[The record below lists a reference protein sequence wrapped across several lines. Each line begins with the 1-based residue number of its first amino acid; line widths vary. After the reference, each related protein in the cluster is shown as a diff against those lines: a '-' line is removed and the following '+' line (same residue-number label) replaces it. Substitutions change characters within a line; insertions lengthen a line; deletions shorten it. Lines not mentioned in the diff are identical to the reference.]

1 MSDHEFLLGVPKKEP
16 VIDNYKDEE
25 EEEED
30 EDESIPE
37 GLHVWICHMYWIQNI
52 PSRLNI
58 FVFLHYV
65 WHDFLITPFTNVIGL
80 SYHTYG
86 GLLSYYMLLLL
97 SW

>member
-37 GLHVWICHMYWIQNI
+37 GLHV
-52 PSRLNI
+52 
-58 FVFLHYV
+58 
-65 WHDFLITPFTNVIGL
+65 
-80 SYHTYG
+80 
-86 GLLSYYMLLLL
+86 
-97 SW
+97 